1 MFIRVP
7 LQESLMTSVYTLL
20 LLNQMLAVCRFP
32 SNAPFPEWAQGEDLV
47 ALVRTPEEVT
57 IVCAE
62 QFVPP
67 GVEAEPGWRALQ
79 VEGPLDFTEVGVLA
93 ALAAPLAEAAV
104 SIFVVSTFSTDFILV
119 KAGQLDQALGAL
131 QQAGHMVL
139 SGIERG

>member
-1 MFIRVP
+1 M
-7 LQESLMTSVYTLL
+7 L
-20 LLNQMLAVCRFP
+20 LLNDILAICRFP
-32 SNAPFPEWAQGEDLV
+32 AKALFPEWAQGEELV
-47 ALVRTPEEVT
+47 ALVRTPEELT

-119 KAGQLDQALGAL
+119 KAGQLDQALEAL
-131 QQAGHMVL
+131 QQAGHTVL
-139 SGIERG
+139 PLMGRG

>member
-1 MFIRVP
+1 VFIRVP
-7 LQESLMTSVYTLL
+7 LQERFMTSVYKLL
-20 LLNQMLAVCRFP
+20 LLNQMVAVCRLP
-32 SNAPFPEWAQGEDLV
+32 AMAAFPEWAQGEDLV

-62 QFVPP
+62 QFVSP
-67 GVEAEPGWRALQ
+67 GIEAEPGWRALQ
-79 VEGPLDFTEVGVLA
+79 VEGPLDFSQVGVLA

-119 KAGQLDQALGAL
+119 KAGQLDQALEAL